1 MRKKKIFLLS
11 FVIIS
16 FSILILFTKI
26 FFGQGSKS
34 IGNVILFS
42 KGQNLNDLSVILT
55 DKGLISSQLVFK
67 IGIRIIGGE
76 DKLQAGEYYIK
87 PHESM
92 RSIYKK
98 IVEGDT
104 ITYSLTIPE
113 GLTNKQVFS
122 ILETNPQLTGDID
135 ELKYAKEGIFLPETY
150 FFKYNET
157 KNAMLKRLAIS
168 QEEYLNNYVLP
179 LLSSKENVS
188 SVLKDIG
195 QILILSSLVE
205 EEAKRDDERARIAA
219 VFLNRLKSGMKLESD
234 PTVIYGI
241 TLGKRNLN
249 RKLNLKDLKT
259 FTEYNTYLIKG
270 LPPTPISNPGKK
282 SIEAVL
288 NPLSTQELYFV
299 SDGYDGHFFS
309 ETYDQHKKNVAKYRE
324 TIKLKQ
330 LEQF

>member
-1 MRKKKIFLLS
+1 MRKKKIFFLS
-11 FVIIS
+11 FVII
-16 FSILILFTKI
+16 FFTISILFIKI
-26 FFGQGSKS
+26 FFSQGLNDS
-34 IGNVILFS
+34 GNTVLFS
-42 KGQNLNDLSVILT
+42 KGQNLKDLSVILT

-67 IGIRIIGGE
+67 IGIRVIGGE
-76 DKLQAGEYYIK
+76 EKLQAGEYYIQ

-92 RSIYKK
+92 YSIYKK

-104 ITYSLTIPE
+104 ITYSLTVPE
-113 GLTNKQVFS
+113 GLTNKQIFS
-122 ILETNPQLTGDID
+122 ILEANSQLTGDID
-135 ELKYAKEGIFLPETY
+135 ELKYGKEGIFLPETY

-157 KNAMLKRLAIS
+157 KNTMLRRLAAS
-168 QEEYLNNYVLP
+168 QEDYLNNYIFP

-188 SVLKDIG
+188 SILKDIE

-219 VFLNRLKSGMKLESD
+219 VFLNRLNKGMRLESD

-241 TLGKRNLN
+241 TLGKKDLN

-259 FTEYNTYLIKG
+259 FTKYNTYLIKG

-299 SDGYDGHFFS
+299 SDAYDGHFFS
-309 ETYDQHKKNVAKYRE
+309 ETYEQHKKNVAKYRE

-330 LEQF
+330 LN

>member
-122 ILETNPQLTGDID
+122 ILETTPQLTGDID

-168 QEEYLNNYVLP
+168 QEEYLNNYALP
-179 LLSSKENVS
+179 ME
-188 SVLKDIG
+188 
-195 QILILSSLVE
+195 
-205 EEAKRDDERARIAA
+205 
-219 VFLNRLKSGMKLESD
+219 
-234 PTVIYGI
+234 
-241 TLGKRNLN
+241 
-249 RKLNLKDLKT
+249 
-259 FTEYNTYLIKG
+259 
-270 LPPTPISNPGKK
+270 
-282 SIEAVL
+282 
-288 NPLSTQELYFV
+288 
-299 SDGYDGHFFS
+299 
-309 ETYDQHKKNVAKYRE
+309 
-324 TIKLKQ
+324 
-330 LEQF
+330 